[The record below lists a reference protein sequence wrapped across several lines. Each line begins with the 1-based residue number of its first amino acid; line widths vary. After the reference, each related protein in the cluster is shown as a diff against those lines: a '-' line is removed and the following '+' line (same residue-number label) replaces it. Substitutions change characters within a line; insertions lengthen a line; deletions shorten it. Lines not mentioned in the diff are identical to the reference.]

1 MTQPTFQTPPP
12 TSKIYTLSFPSPHIL
27 LVTITRAARM
37 NALPTQGH
45 RDGYAIWNW
54 FDEEPSLR
62 VGIITGEGGKAF
74 SAGAD
79 LLEQLDFKN
88 QHDSANTSDGSGS
101 GGDGEGGVRREPMPN
116 GFGGISQRRGK
127 KPVIA
132 AVNGFAL
139 GGGFEICLNC
149 DMVIASPTAQFA
161 LPEVQRG
168 LYAGAGGLSRIIRT
182 VGMQVGT
189 ELALTGRRISAQ
201 EAKSLR
207 LINHISESPEK
218 VLSDAIELANRV
230 ADVSPDAVIVSRYGL
245 REAWETGSVE
255 QASRATAELY
265 GAKLMKGEN
274 IKRGLEA
281 FAQKRKPEWVGSKL

>member
-1 MTQPTFQTPPP
+1 MATNFHTPPP
-12 TSKIYTLSFPSPHIL
+12 QSAIFTLSFPSPHIL
-27 LVTITRAARM
+27 LVTINREKRM
-37 NALPTQGH
+37 NAIPTQGH
-45 RDGYAIWNW
+45 KDGFAIWNW

-62 VGIITGEGGKAF
+62 VGIITGTGGKAF

-79 LLEQLDFKN
+79 LLEQLDFRT
-88 QHDSANTSDGSGS
+88 QSDSAAQDAGSK
-101 GGDGEGGVRREPMPN
+101 GGGGNASLGREPMPN

-132 AVNGFAL
+132 AVNGLAL

-149 DMVIASPTAQFA
+149 DMVVASPRAEFS

-168 LYAGAGGLSRIIRT
+168 LYAGAGGLARIIRT

-189 ELALTGRRISAQ
+189 ELALTGRRISAE

-218 VLSDAIELANRV
+218 VLGDAIELANRV

-265 GAKLMKGEN
+265 GKKLITGEN
-274 IKRGLEA
+274 LKRGLQA
-281 FAQKRKPEWVGSKL
+281 FAQKKKPEWVGSKL

>member
-1 MTQPTFQTPPP
+1 MPTFQTTPP
-12 TSKIYTLSFPSPHIL
+12 SSSIFTLSFPTPHIL
-27 LVTITRAARM
+27 LVTISRESRM
-37 NALPTQGH
+37 NAIPTEGH
-45 RDGYAIWNW
+45 KDGYAIWNW

-62 VGIITGEGGKAF
+62 VGIITGAGNKAF

-79 LLEQLDFKN
+79 LLEQLEFKTKS
-88 QHDSANTSDGSGS
+88 DDAASASASSKGA
-101 GGDGEGGVRREPMPN
+101 EGTRREPMPN

-132 AVNGFAL
+132 AVNGLAL

-149 DMVIASPTAQFA
+149 DMVVASPTAQFA

-168 LYAGAGGLSRIIRT
+168 LYAGAGGLTRIIRT

-207 LINHISESPEK
+207 LVNHISESPEK
-218 VLSDAIELANRV
+218 VLDDAISLANMV
-230 ADVSPDAVIVSRYGL
+230 ADVSPDAVIVSRHGL
-245 REAWETGSVE
+245 REAWESGSVE
-255 QASRATAELY
+255 QGSRATAELF
-265 GAKLMKGEN
+265 AARLLKGEN
-274 IKRGLEA
+274 LRRGLEA
-281 FAQKRKPEWVGSKL
+281 FKEKRKPEWVGSKL

>member
-1 MTQPTFQTPPP
+1 MTFQSPPP
-12 TSKIYTLSFPSPHIL
+12 KSSIFTLSFPSPHIL
-27 LVTITRAARM
+27 LVTINREARM
-37 NALPTQGH
+37 NAIPTQGH
-45 RDGYAIWNW
+45 KDGFAIWNW

-62 VGIITGEGGKAF
+62 VGIITGAGKKAF

-79 LLEQLDFKN
+79 LLEQLDFRTQSEDAKE
-88 QHDSANTSDGSGS
+88 DASF
-101 GGDGEGGVRREPMPN
+101 RREPMPN

-149 DMVIASPTAQFA
+149 DMVVSSPTAQFS

-189 ELALTGRRISAQ
+189 ELALTGRRVSAA

-207 LINHISESPEK
+207 LVNHVSSSPEK
-218 VLSDAIELANRV
+218 VLDDAIELANRV

-255 QASRATAELY
+255 QASRSTAELY
-265 GAKLMKGEN
+265 GQKLAKGEN
-274 IKRGLEA
+274 IKRGLQA
-281 FAQKRKPEWVGSKL
+281 FAEKRKPEWVGSKL

>member
-1 MTQPTFQTPPP
+1 MPTFQTPPP
-12 TSKIYTLSFPSPHIL
+12 PSKIYTLTFPSPHIL
-27 LVTITRAARM
+27 LVTITCESRM
-37 NALPTQGH
+37 NAIPTQGH
-45 RDGYAIWNW
+45 KDGYAIWNW

-62 VGIITGEGGKAF
+62 VGIITGSGSKAF

-88 QHDSANTSDGSGS
+88 ASDAA
-101 GGDGEGGVRREPMPN
+101 GGEKGNGNGTGIERLPMPN
-116 GFGGISQRRGK
+116 GFAGLSQRRGK

-149 DMVIASPTAQFA
+149 DMVVASPTAQFA

-168 LYAGAGGLSRIIRT
+168 LYAGAGGLARIIRT

-189 ELALTGRRISAQ
+189 ELALTGRRISAA

-207 LINHISESPEK
+207 LVNYISESPGK
-218 VLSDAIELANRV
+218 VLDDAIALANKV
-230 ADVSPDAVIVSRYGL
+230 ADVSPDAVIVSRHGL

-255 QASRATAELY
+255 QGSRSTAELY
-265 GAKLMKGEN
+265 GAKLLKGEN
-274 IKRGLEA
+274 IRRGLEA
-281 FAQKRKPEWVGSKL
+281 FKEKRRPEWVGSKL

>member
-1 MTQPTFQTPPP
+1 MPDFQTPPP
-12 TSKIYTLSFPSPHIL
+12 SSSIFTLSFPTPHIL
-27 LVTITRAARM
+27 LVTISRESRM
-37 NALPTQGH
+37 NAIPTQGH
-45 RDGYAIWNW
+45 KDGYAIWNW

-62 VGIITGEGGKAF
+62 VGIITGTGSKAF

-79 LLEQLDFKN
+79 LLEQLEFK
-88 QHDSANTSDGSGS
+88 TKSDDASSSGS
-101 GGDGEGGVRREPMPN
+101 ASSKGAEGVRREPMPN

-132 AVNGFAL
+132 AVNGLAL

-149 DMVIASPTAQFA
+149 DMVVASPTAQFA

-168 LYAGAGGLSRIIRT
+168 LYAGAGGLTRIIRT

-207 LINHISESPEK
+207 LVNHISETPEK
-218 VLSDAIELANRV
+218 VLDDAISLANMV
-230 ADVSPDAVIVSRYGL
+230 ADVSPDAVIVSRHGL
-245 REAWETGSVE
+245 REAWESGSVE
-255 QASRATAELY
+255 QGSRATAELY
-265 GAKLMKGEN
+265 GARLMRGEN
-274 IKRGLEA
+274 LRRGLEA
-281 FAQKRKPEWVGSKL
+281 FKEKRKPDWVGSKL

>member
-1 MTQPTFQTPPP
+1 MPHFQPPPP
-12 TSKIYTLSFPSPHIL
+12 TSSIFTLSFPSEHIL
-27 LVTITRAARM
+27 LVTISREKRM
-37 NALPTQGH
+37 NAIPTQGH

-62 VGIITGEGGKAF
+62 VGIITGAGGKAF

-88 QHDSANTSDGSGS
+88 AADS
-101 GGDGEGGVRREPMPN
+101 GDSVKGDDQAGKGARREPMPN

-149 DMVIASPTAQFA
+149 DMVVASPTAQFA

-189 ELALTGRRISAQ
+189 ELALTGRRISAS

-265 GAKLMKGEN
+265 GAKLVKGEN
-274 IKRGLEA
+274 IKKGLQA
-281 FAQKRKPEWVGSKL
+281 FAEKRKPEWVGSKL

>member
-1 MTQPTFQTPPP
+1 MPPFQTPPP
-12 TSKIYTLSFPSPHIL
+12 TSQIYTLTFPTPHIL
-27 LVTITRAARM
+27 LVTITRESRM
-37 NALPTQGH
+37 NAIPTQGH
-45 RDGYAIWNW
+45 KDGYAIWNW

-62 VGIITGEGGKAF
+62 VGIITGAGDKAF

-88 QHDSANTSDGSGS
+88 ASDGATTKTENGA
-101 GGDGEGGVRREPMPN
+101 GERLPMPN

-149 DMVIASPTAQFA
+149 DMVIASPSAQFA

-189 ELALTGRRISAQ
+189 ELALTGRRISAA
-201 EAKSLR
+201 EAKALR
-207 LINHISESPEK
+207 LVNYISESPGS
-218 VLSDAIELANRV
+218 VLQDAIELANKV
-230 ADVSPDAVIVSRYGL
+230 ADVSPDAVIVSRHGL

-255 QASRATAELY
+255 QGSRNTAELY
-265 GAKLMKGEN
+265 GAKLLRGEN
-274 IKRGLEA
+274 IRRGLEA
-281 FAQKRKPEWVGSKL
+281 FKEKRRPEWVGSKL

>member
-1 MTQPTFQTPPP
+1 MPTFQTTPPK
-12 TSKIYTLSFPSPHIL
+12 SSIFTLCFPSEHIL
-27 LVTITRAARM
+27 LVTINREKRM
-37 NALPTQGH
+37 NAIPTQGH

-62 VGIITGEGGKAF
+62 VGIITGSGNKAF

-79 LLEQLDFKN
+79 LLEQLDFRN
-88 QHDSANTSDGSGS
+88 QSDNTSGEAGE
-101 GGDGEGGVRREPMPN
+101 GEGGGARREPMPN

-149 DMVIASPTAQFA
+149 DMVVASPTAQFS

-189 ELALTGRRISAQ
+189 ELALTGRRISAT
-201 EAKSLR
+201 EARSLR
-207 LINHISESPEK
+207 LVNHVSESPEK

-230 ADVSPDAVIVSRYGL
+230 ADVSPDAVIVSRHGL

-265 GAKLMKGEN
+265 GAKLVKGEN

-281 FAQKRKPEWVGSKL
+281 FAEKRKPEWVGSKL

>member
-1 MTQPTFQTPPP
+1 MPSQPPFTTPPP
-12 TSKIYTLSFPSPHIL
+12 SSQIFTLSFPAPHIL
-27 LVTITRAARM
+27 LVTINRERRM
-37 NALPTQGH
+37 NAIPTQGH
-45 RDGYAIWNW
+45 RDGFAIWNW

-62 VGIITGEGGKAF
+62 VGIITGAGNKAF

-79 LLEQLDFKN
+79 LLEQLDIRTAT
-88 QHDSANTSDGSGS
+88 DSGNESGRS
-101 GGDGEGGVRREPMPN
+101 EGRGAPRREPMPN

-149 DMVIASPTAQFA
+149 DMVVSSPTAQFS
-161 LPEVQRG
+161 LPEAQRG
-168 LYAGAGGLSRIIRT
+168 LYAGAGGLSRIVRT
-182 VGMQVGT
+182 VGMPIAT

-201 EAKSLR
+201 EAKSLH

-218 VLSDAIELANRV
+218 VLSDAIELAQRV

-245 REAWETGSVE
+245 RESWETGNVE
-255 QASRATAELY
+255 AASRSVAELY
-265 GAKLMKGEN
+265 GRKLISGEN

-281 FAQKRKPEWVGSKL
+281 FANKEKPVWVDSKL

>member
-1 MTQPTFQTPPP
+1 MPQFQTPPP
-12 TSKIYTLSFPSPHIL
+12 NSSIFTLSFPSEHIL
-27 LVTITRAARM
+27 LVTINREKRM
-37 NALPTQGH
+37 NAIPTQGH

-62 VGIITGEGGKAF
+62 VGIITGAGSKAF

-79 LLEQLDFKN
+79 LLEQLDFRN
-88 QHDSANTSDGSGS
+88 QSDGGS
-101 GGDGEGGVRREPMPN
+101 GDGEGGGSRREPMPN

-149 DMVIASPTAQFA
+149 DMVVASPTAQFS

-189 ELALTGRRISAQ
+189 ELALTGRRISAT

-207 LINHISESPEK
+207 LVNHVSESPEK
-218 VLSDAIELANRV
+218 VLNDAIELANRV
-230 ADVSPDAVIVSRYGL
+230 ADVSPDAVIVSRHGL

-255 QASRATAELY
+255 QASRATAVLY
-265 GAKLMKGEN
+265 GAKLVKGEN
-274 IKRGLEA
+274 IKRGLQA
-281 FAQKRKPEWVGSKL
+281 FAEKRKPEWVGSKL

>member
-1 MTQPTFQTPPP
+1 MPDFQTPPP
-12 TSKIYTLSFPSPHIL
+12 SSSIFTLSFPTPHIL
-27 LVTITRAARM
+27 LVTISRESRM
-37 NALPTQGH
+37 NAIPTQGH
-45 RDGYAIWNW
+45 KDGYAIWNW

-62 VGIITGEGGKAF
+62 VGIITGAGSKAF

-79 LLEQLDFKN
+79 LLEQLEFKTKN
-88 QHDSANTSDGSGS
+88 DDASSASGK
-101 GGDGEGGVRREPMPN
+101 GTEGVRREPMPN

-132 AVNGFAL
+132 AVNGLAL

-149 DMVIASPTAQFA
+149 DMVVASPTAQFA

-168 LYAGAGGLSRIIRT
+168 LYAGAGGLTRIIRT

-207 LINHISESPEK
+207 LVNRISETPEK
-218 VLSDAIELANRV
+218 VLDDAISLANMV
-230 ADVSPDAVIVSRYGL
+230 ADVSPDAVIVSRHGL
-245 REAWETGSVE
+245 REAWESGSVE
-255 QASRATAELY
+255 QGSRATAELY
-265 GAKLMKGEN
+265 GARLMKGDN
-274 IKRGLEA
+274 LRRGLEA
-281 FAQKRKPEWVGSKL
+281 FKEKRKPNWVGSKL